1 MKTIETLAIE
11 DKKQQ
16 LSAGIDGQL
25 GSDELELLIDDLLE
39 NSLHGEE
46 LRKEWKNLHYIS
58 QINSLDK
65 ENKSTVTFDQANE
78 FLLMDVS
85 SQISKKIDQETQF
98 FPQMTK
104 ANLLKSGQTE
114 SRLMKAEIG
123 TINGSLGVFRYLMA
137 GSAIAAS
144 LVFVVA
150 NILNTE
156 TAQFSGKQ
164 TNTTSAKNKP
174 QYISTLATSK
184 SLDNYHITDN
194 KKSAFVD
201 NNSITRNK
209 VQTLYTQ
216 NVNVNYYNRPVSNNN
231 YSNLIHK
238 VSLKP
243 EQKYPQNNSRYNSEN
258 TYQNINRNTYR
269 NTYRNNK

>member
-1 MKTIETLAIE
+1 MY
-11 DKKQQ
+11 
-16 LSAGIDGQL
+16 SARGYVLL